1 LTPAAGSGYS
11 SSRVSRRAHG
21 ASPTNSNEMEAMD
34 LNELSRLAVN
44 FYYDYKLFVI
54 IGTLILVVLILL
66 KPKPMLKS
74 IGILIGIAAAVYI
87 VILIGEM
94 IFSGVELK
102 EKMINKSP

>member
-1 LTPAAGSGYS
+1 
-11 SSRVSRRAHG
+11 
-21 ASPTNSNEMEAMD
+21 MD
-34 LNELSRLAVN
+34 LQELSQLAVN

-54 IGTLILVVLILL
+54 IGTVILVVLIIL

-74 IGILIGIAAAVYI
+74 IGILIGIAVVVYI

-94 IFSGVELK
+94 IFSGVEIK